1 MVILMSLN
9 IASKIAS
16 SFSAIE
22 FARRGLNVVIFQFV
36 GSEGLREK
44 FLIGIGIGARVSV
57 E

>member
-1 MVILMSLN
+1 MSLN